1 MSAVATGR
9 VVVIADGPGKWFPV
23 DSTMEGITKQNKSYT
38 EFIILIPAHWFQ
50 KRIEQYT

>member
-23 DSTMEGITKQNKSYT
+23 DSTMEGITKQNKS
-38 EFIILIPAHWFQ
+38 LIQHL
-50 KRIEQYT
+50 